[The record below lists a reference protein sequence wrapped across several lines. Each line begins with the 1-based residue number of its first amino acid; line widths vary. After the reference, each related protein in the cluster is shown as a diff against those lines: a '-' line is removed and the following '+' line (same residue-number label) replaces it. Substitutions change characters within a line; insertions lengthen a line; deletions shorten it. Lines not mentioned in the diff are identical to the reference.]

1 MTDLDLIYE
10 LIEENKSIRLT
21 EQMKLLTQM
30 SFIRQ
35 VEELI
40 SEKYSDQVF
49 RCPVHLSIGQEA
61 IAVGVCSELKIAD
74 KVMST
79 HRSHAHYLAKGGNL
93 HAMFCEL
100 MGKEDGCCLG
110 RGGSMHL
117 IDKGQGFYGS
127 VPIVGSSLPI
137 AMGLALAEKQSKSDS
152 IVVAFVGDAVLETG
166 QFYESL
172 NFISLMKLPV
182 LIVLENNGYSTY
194 APIGDRQSKDRN
206 LSAMAKGF
214 GIPFFSANGDEIESA
229 SKLTKESVLLVR
241 RSQPV
246 LLEFSTFR
254 RYEHCG
260 PNLDDQLGYRPES
273 EISTYLE
280 RDPLRKF
287 TETLNTNSETFRLS
301 GQIHIVIRKYVSQ
314 VFEKALSAP
323 VGSAKMSELDA
334 LLQ

>member
-1 MTDLDLIYE
+1 MTDLDFIYE
-10 LIEENKSIRLT
+10 LIEERQSIRLT
-21 EQMKLLTQM
+21 KQLKLLTQM

-79 HRSHAHYLAKGGNL
+79 HRSHAHYLAKGGDL
-93 HAMFCEL
+93 YAMLCEL
-100 MGKEDGCCLG
+100 MGKEEGCCLG

-117 IDKGQGFYGS
+117 LDKHQGFYGS
-127 VPIVGSSLPI
+127 IPIVGSSLPI
-137 AMGLALAEKQSKSDS
+137 AMGLALAEKQSQGEN
-152 IVVAFVGDAVLETG
+152 IIVAFVGDAVLETG

-172 NFISLMKLPV
+172 NFISLMKLPI

-206 LSAMAKGF
+206 LSAMADGF
-214 GIPFFSANGDEIESA
+214 GMPFFSANGDEIESVV
-229 SKLTKESVLLVR
+229 KLATESVLLVR

-246 LLEFSTFR
+246 LLEFTTFR

-260 PNLDDQLGYRPES
+260 PNLDDQLGYRSES
-273 EISTYLE
+273 EISTYFE

-287 TETLNTNSETFRLS
+287 AETLSTNSEAIQLAE
-301 GQIHIVIRKYVSQ
+301 QIHIIIREYVFQ
-314 VFEKALSAP
+314 VFEKAISAP
-323 VGSAKMSELDA
+323 VGRAKMSGLEA

>member
-1 MTDLDLIYE
+1 MTDLDSIYQ
-10 LIEENKSIRLT
+10 LIEESESIRLP
-21 EQMKLLTQM
+21 EQLKLFTQM
-30 SFIRQ
+30 FFVRQ

-61 IAVGVCSELKIAD
+61 IAVGVCSELKLSD

-79 HRSHAHYLAKGGNL
+79 HRSHAHYLAKGGDL
-93 HAMFCEL
+93 HAMLCEL

-117 IDKGQGFYGS
+117 LDKTQGFYGS
-127 VPIVGSSLPI
+127 IPIVGSSLPI
-137 AMGLALAEKQSKSDS
+137 AMGLAFADKQSKSEN

-172 NFISLMKLPV
+172 NFINLMKLPI

-194 APIGDRQSKDRN
+194 APIGDRQSKDRS
-206 LSAMAKGF
+206 LSAMATGF
-214 GIPFFSANGDEIESA
+214 GMPFFSANGDEIESVV
-229 SKLTKESVLLVR
+229 KLTKESVLLVR
-241 RSQPV
+241 RSRPV
-246 LLEFSTFR
+246 LLEFNTFR

-260 PNLDDQLGYRPES
+260 PNLDDQLGYRSES

-287 TETLNTNSETFRLS
+287 AETLIAKPEWIQLS
-301 GQIHIVIRKYVSQ
+301 GQIQIIIRKYVSQ

-323 VGSAKMSELDA
+323 LGGAKMSELDA
-334 LLQ
+334 LFQ